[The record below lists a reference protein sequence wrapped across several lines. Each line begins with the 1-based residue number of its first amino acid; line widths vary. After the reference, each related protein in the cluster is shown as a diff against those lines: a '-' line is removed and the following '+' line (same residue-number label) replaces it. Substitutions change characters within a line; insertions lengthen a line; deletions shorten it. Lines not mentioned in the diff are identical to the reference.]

1 MEMDDNR
8 QVQID
13 QLRESNTKLVDVLGI
28 IYVDDTSI
36 EDILSREIRKN
47 KLLVSLVVDMF
58 NKKTTD

>member
-47 KLLVSLVVDMF
+47 KLLVSLVVDTF

>member
-1 MEMDDNR
+1 MDDNR

-47 KLLVSLVVDMF
+47 KLLVSLLVDTF

>member
-47 KLLVSLVVDMF
+47 KLLVSLLVDTF

>member
-1 MEMDDNR
+1 MDDNR

-47 KLLVSLVVDMF
+47 KLLVSLVVDTF